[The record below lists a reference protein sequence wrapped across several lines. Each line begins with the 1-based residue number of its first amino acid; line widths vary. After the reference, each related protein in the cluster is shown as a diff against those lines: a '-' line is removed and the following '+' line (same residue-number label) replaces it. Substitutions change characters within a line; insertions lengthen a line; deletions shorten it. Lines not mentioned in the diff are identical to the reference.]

1 MSKSSTPPKAE
12 TRDQLITAAI
22 QLFYEKGAHW
32 VSFQQIADKVGISQP
47 GVYKHFE
54 DKDDLMKAC
63 ILRAAETGRMLIDQH
78 VGAKSTARKKLFAYL
93 EANLLWMK
101 NHPSEGAVL
110 LAMYYFA
117 LKSPPIHE
125 IMTLINKQSVNRV
138 SSHLSLGN
146 DEKVWSLKDP
156 LPIARTIH
164 DLLLGEMI
172 KAIHD
177 PSEISLEKRVKFLW
191 KTVEKL
197 VTVSTR

>member
-1 MSKSSTPPKAE
+1 
-12 TRDQLITAAI
+12 
-22 QLFYEKGAHW
+22 
-32 VSFQQIADKVGISQP
+32 VSFQQIAEKVGISQP

-63 ILRAAETGRMLIDQH
+63 ILKAAESGRTLIDQH
-78 VGAKSTARKKLFAYL
+78 VSAKLTARKKLFAYL
-93 EANLLWMK
+93 EANLLWMQ

-117 LKSPPIHE
+117 LKSSPIHE
-125 IMTLINKQSVNRV
+125 IMTLINKQSVDRM
-138 SSHLSLGN
+138 SSLLVLGH
-146 DEKVWSLKDP
+146 DEKVWNLKDP
-156 LPIARTIH
+156 LPIARAIH

-177 PSEISLEKRVKFLW
+177 PVEVSLEKRMKFLW

-197 VTVSTR
+197 VTVSTK